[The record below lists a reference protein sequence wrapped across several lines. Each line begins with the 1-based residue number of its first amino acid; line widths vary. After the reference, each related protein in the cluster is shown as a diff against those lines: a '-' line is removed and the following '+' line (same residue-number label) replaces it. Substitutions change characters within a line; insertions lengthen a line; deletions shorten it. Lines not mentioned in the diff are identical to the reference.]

1 MFFCEIEKEGGMKI
15 LLPAGTLLVLT
26 IMAGGCTGITEHE
39 ITLEAGLTVLSPS
52 DYEVVYNG
60 GGFANAR
67 CMMSVSEYLFVLSS
81 DGLLYRMDTETY
93 SDNAEFIVGQA
104 SASGYGSMVYSSS
117 ENTFYAVG
125 AYGKVIELDFPE
137 CQVLDEIAVGV
148 TPVEL
153 VVTKGSPGY
162 LWVADAA
169 GNCIYQMQLD
179 NNHVYTSQIYPL
191 EFTLLCMEATKW
203 DDSLLVGTSS
213 KVARLEAISPGVIR
227 NTFMGDLD
235 PLVHIAE
242 LETVPYDSNFVGI
255 STQNQIGVLC
265 AYDRT
270 AYPDPPERFYNRV
283 SIEGSMFTL
292 ETAGDNLNTYALG
305 YIGEGISRLYLYSS
319 MNADLA
325 VLADLPGYPL
335 DLTVTASGDICV
347 LTYQ

>member
-1 MFFCEIEKEGGMKI
+1 MKTRLAAVI
-15 LLPAGTLLVLT
+15 LPALVV
-26 IMAGGCTGITEHE
+26 MAGGCTGITEHE
-39 ITLEAGLTVLSPS
+39 IALEAGLTVLSPS

-60 GGFANAR
+60 AGYTNAR
-67 CMMSVSEYLFVLSS
+67 CMMSVSEYLFILSS
-81 DGLLYRMDTETY
+81 DGVLYRLDTDTY
-93 SDNAEFIVGQA
+93 SEKTEFIVGQA

-125 AYGKVIELDFPE
+125 AYGKVIELAFPQ
-137 CQVLDEIAVGV
+137 CLVLDEIAVGV
-148 TPVEL
+148 SPVEL

-169 GNCIYQMQLD
+169 GNCIYQMQLE
-179 NNHVYTSQIYPL
+179 NNNVCTSQSYPL
-191 EFTLLCMEATKW
+191 ELTLLCMEATKW
-203 DDSLLVGTSS
+203 DDSLLVGTTSQ
-213 KVARLEAISPGVIR
+213 VARLEALSPGVIR

-235 PLVHIAE
+235 PNVHIAE

-292 ETAGDNLNTYALG
+292 ETAVDNLNTYALG
-305 YIGEGISRLYLYSS
+305 YIGEGTSRLYLYSS
-319 MNADLA
+319 MNADLT

-335 DLTVTASGDICV
+335 DLTVSASGDICV